1 MSGVSGT
8 FSKILDFFTNGYE
21 SDDPIEQLAT
31 EMGAQYP
38 VEDNVARNPEYVTQP
53 IKQSKPKNRDN
64 VVSYPGAR
72 GAELLMVEPR
82 SFSEDALSLITY
94 LQEGKVVVVNMHLL
108 DKREAQRLID
118 FMSGATQALH
128 GTQQKIVDTAFI
140 FAPTGVSISADTL
153 KSKTSIS
160 DGIWTQRQY

>member
-8 FSKILDFFTNGYE
+8 FSKILDFFTGYE
-21 SDDPIEQLAT
+21 TDPMDELMT
-31 EMGAQYP
+31 EAGAQYP
-38 VEDNVARNPEYVTQP
+38 VDANAAKKPEYVTEP
-53 IKQSKPKNRDN
+53 ITKQKPRRNEN
-64 VVSYPGAR
+64 TNLASFPGVK
-72 GAELLMVEPR
+72 GSELLMVEPR
-82 SFSEDALSLITY
+82 SFAEDALSLITY

-153 KSKTSIS
+153 KTRTSIS
-160 DGIWTQRQY
+160 DGIWEQRKF